1 MDSGLIFNFGGYAL
15 ALSAGFALGL
25 LFGQRAV
32 GELVNLLHSIET
44 RVVALE
50 TAASIRGATPAP
62 TPAPTNPAP
71 ATAAAAVHS

>member
-25 LFGQRAV
+25 LFGQRAM
-32 GELVNLLHSIET
+32 GELVKLLHSIET

-50 TAASIRGATPAP
+50 TAVKLHGAPPIPAQASQTQASTITS
-62 TPAPTNPAP
+62 
-71 ATAAAAVHS
+71 AAAHS